1 MRWLALGSSL
11 RISAGTWPV
20 TRCTIAAYARAAS
33 WSLAST
39 RPAASGIPFSRR
51 CVRRSSMAAMTC
63 GTHSPPGS
71 SAVRQAVASTAFV
84 DSPVSEALMT
94 SPALL
99 RQRETPV

>member
-1 MRWLALGSSL
+1 M
-11 RISAGTWPV
+11 
-20 TRCTIAAYARAAS
+20 
-33 WSLAST
+33 
-39 RPAASGIPFSRR
+39 PASRR
-51 CVRRSSMAAMTC
+51 WVMRSSMAAMTW

-71 SAVRQAVASTAFV
+71 SAVRQAVASTDFV